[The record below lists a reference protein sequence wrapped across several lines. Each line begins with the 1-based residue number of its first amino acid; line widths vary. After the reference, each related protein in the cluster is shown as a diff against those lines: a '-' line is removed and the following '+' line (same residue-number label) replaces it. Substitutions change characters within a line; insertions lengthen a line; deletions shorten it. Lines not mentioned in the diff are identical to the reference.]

1 MKLRNIFL
9 WSSICFGALSIAFV
23 IVVFLGVF
31 LSLSHLCFS
40 AIIRMTISHGCYEG
54 DDIPFGRSSSS
65 HSLDSE
71 SGHSLLHADTP
82 AVVLQ
87 EIALKCGTKVC

>member
-1 MKLRNIFL
+1 MHYQLLLLLFWVCFFL
-9 WSSICFGALSIAFV
+9 FPIS
-23 IVVFLGVF
+23 
-31 LSLSHLCFS
+31 LCFS

-54 DDIPFGRSSSS
+54 DDILFGRSSSS

-71 SGHSLLHADTP
+71 YGHSLLHADTP
-82 AVVLQ
+82 AVVLH